1 MAMKGMWSAGV
12 TPFGYDRVDKKLV
25 PNPDHAERVRKIF
38 DLYIELRSVNAVKKR
53 LQKLNIQTQNGRD
66 WSDGNLYNILQR
78 KLYLGKIEHH
88 KEVYDGQ
95 HEAIVDKEVFHK
107 AQQIISENR
116 RRSAS
121 KLKGKHNSLLG
132 GKIFDSE
139 GWAMSPSHSVKGGR
153 RYRYYISQAYLQK
166 EKDKAGNLPQIPA
179 GNTEELVSNEIR
191 NLLKSQLANM
201 EVGLEQGQAYKE
213 NWYKFVKDWSL
224 LEPKIFILIRQIL
237 QKVVVSNK
245 GLEFTIDQDNL
256 KTIAELDL

>member
-1 MAMKGMWSAGV
+1 MGCLHDFSKLVEVFDKYNTSFVSITQQFNTSTSMGRLTLNMLLSFAQFEREVTGERIRDKKKAMAMKGMWSAGV
-12 TPFGYDRVDKKLV
+12 TPFGYDRVDKKLI

-38 DLYIELRSVNAVKKR
+38 ELYIELRSVNAVKRR
-53 LQKLNIQTQNGRD
+53 LQELNIQTQNGRD

-107 AQQIISENR
+107 VQQIISENR

-139 GWAMSPSHSVKGGR
+139 GWAMSPSHSVKGGVDIGTISVKHI
-153 RYRYYISQAYLQK
+153 YRK
-166 EKDKAGNLPQIPA
+166 KK
-179 GNTEELVSNEIR
+179 
-191 NLLKSQLANM
+191 
-201 EVGLEQGQAYKE
+201 
-213 NWYKFVKDWSL
+213 
-224 LEPKIFILIRQIL
+224 IRQEICPRYQRVIL
-237 QKVVVSNK
+237 RS
-245 GLEFTIDQDNL
+245 
-256 KTIAELDL
+256 